1 MPQHKIEYS
10 NLPQNANS
18 SNLTQNESHIPS
30 AIQYLHHKFPHS
42 AKNGFALVQPT
53 ARVFHSP

>member
-1 MPQHKIEYS
+1 MGLCG
-10 NLPQNANS
+10 NLA
-18 SNLTQNESHIPS
+18 NESHTPS

-53 ARVFHSP
+53 ARVFHSPNDLPSLQNN